1 MVNNLPISPL
11 SPEEQQKLL
20 GQMYLLMGK
29 QVESYHKHRRMGS
42 NTSISQE
49 LARELM
55 ESLEYTLNL
64 AGGPGGDLEKTLRL
78 GREILANKT
87 QQAKKLLALV
97 HATAPDWQTVCRW
110 ENGSR
115 CPDIV
120 MCKKISMVL
129 DVALDELISEETVSE
144 YVPEK
149 ESSLDIS
156 CVKVMLTGILL
167 LILAT
172 FLYVV
177 YDGESNSFVYCFVLG
192 LAIFVIGLF
201 IPWEK
206 RKAVQEDQLP
216 QRTCPQCG
224 KNHDFDYPQFPYCG
238 NRYVT

>member
-1 MVNNLPISPL
+1 MDMKLGEAIKARR
-11 SPEEQQKLL
+11 EQLGMTQKD
-20 GQMYLLMGK
+20 
-29 QVESYHKHRRMGS
+29 
-42 NTSISQE
+42 
-49 LARELM
+49 LA
-55 ESLEYTLNL
+55 
-64 AGGPGGDLEKTLRL
+64 EKLYVSR
-78 GREILANKT
+78 
-87 QQAKKLLALV
+87 
-97 HATAPDWQTVCRW
+97 QTVCRW

-224 KNHDFDYPQFPYCG
+224 KNHDFDYPQCPYCG
-238 NRYVT
+238 NRYET